1 MIATRFAALGALFIS
16 APAWAGSEQ
25 FDLLCKGT
33 LKVSSFSGTKTEPFE
48 SRYRVDL
55 EQSKYCEKECRALF
69 TFAGIQPG
77 SLTFIEKRVDTL
89 SEDSTLITQVNRETG
104 AYIGISSSRTPGR
117 PELTFTMKWDGTCE
131 REPFSGFPQLQT
143 KF

>member
-1 MIATRFAALGALFIS
+1 MKFAAL
-16 APAWAGSEQ
+16 PAAVIFMASPGLAAGQQ

-48 SRYRVDL
+48 IRYRVDM
-55 EQSKYCEKECRALF
+55 EQGKYCEKECRALF
-69 TFAGIQPG
+69 TFASIQPG
-77 SLTFIEKRVDTL
+77 SLTFIDKRVDTP

-104 AYIGISSSRTPGR
+104 AYVGISGSRTPGR